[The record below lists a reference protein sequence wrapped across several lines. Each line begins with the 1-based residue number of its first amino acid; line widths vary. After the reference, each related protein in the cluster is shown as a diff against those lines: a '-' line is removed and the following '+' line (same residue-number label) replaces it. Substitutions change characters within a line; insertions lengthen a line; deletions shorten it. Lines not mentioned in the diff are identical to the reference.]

1 MIFRNPVSR
10 VISPLTQNL
19 PVHLPLVRIVP
30 LDCQDHS
37 IAHLEIGILVLVGVA
52 AHTDGPVGQIA
63 EHTAAILPGD
73 DGLPPA
79 AYRMAEFR
87 ALEEL
92 DSVSLTETR
101 SAPVAAS

>member
-1 MIFRNPVSR
+1 MIFRNTVGWT
-10 VISPLTQNL
+10 ISPLTQNL
-19 PVHLPLVRIVP
+19 SVHLPLIRIIP
-30 LDCQDHS
+30 LHRQDHS
-37 IAHLEIGILVLVGVA
+37 IPYLEIGILVLVGVA